1 MDRISDSFRKVQNAC
16 FQEGSFHLDTA
27 PVRRQPPEG
36 RGAVIPVSCAVCMI
50 EETAGRAS
58 LGRKSAKGT
67 GTVIYWAHEV
77 VDLGNLVAGLG
88 AAWDETGFLHTVSL
102 NPDGEAA
109 RANAQKT
116 IQQNRLSESS
126 YPGNL
131 LHELRAA
138 LHGEDV
144 CWTWFPR
151 LQTGTVFQERVWQEL
166 MHCPH
171 GETWSYSTLARRL
184 GQNGASRAVGNACGR
199 NPYPLRVP
207 CHRVIAANG
216 SLGGFTGDLEVKR
229 WLLRREAT
237 LSQDRDSSQ
246 DGIGLL

>member
-1 MDRISDSFRKVQNAC
+1 MN
-16 FQEGSFHLDTA
+16 
-27 PVRRQPPEG
+27 
-36 RGAVIPVSCAVCMI
+36 
-50 EETAGRAS
+50 EETAVRAF
-58 LGRKSAKGT
+58 LKRKSARGS
-67 GTVIYWAHEV
+67 GTVIHWAHEV
-77 VDLGNLVAGLG
+77 IDLGNLLAGLG
-88 AAWDETGFLHTVSL
+88 AAWDETGSLHAISL

-109 RANAQKT
+109 RASTQKT
-116 IQQNRLSESS
+116 THQTRLSESS
-126 YPGNL
+126 FPGDL

-144 CWTWFPR
+144 NWTWFPR

-171 GETWSYSTLARRL
+171 GETWSYSNLARRL

-207 CHRVIAANG
+207 CHRIIAANG

-237 LSQDRDSSQ
+237 LSQDRDSSR